1 MSILVGI
8 DLGTTNTV
16 VSYWK
21 RGKAQTIE
29 IDGSNTFPSVI
40 SIKDGQVLSGMQA
53 KSRLLIDPAN
63 SISSTK
69 RDMGTDAVYTLNG
82 KKMTPIDVS
91 CEILR
96 ILKLRVEEKLG
107 EKISQAIITVPAYF
121 KSEQREATL
130 MAAKNAG
137 LEVLRLIPEPTA
149 AAIAY
154 GLNQGKAQT
163 IMVYDLGGG
172 TFDISIMK
180 VKGNDFEVIAVDGD
194 SRLGGDDFDDAISKL
209 LYKQITKDTGE
220 DVEYK
225 KERPFINARQKVK
238 EASEKAK
245 IELSEKE
252 YIEIIIPN
260 LIGDYSLEFE
270 LTLKEYSALI
280 RPLLNKTIDKIK
292 NVLKQAK
299 MTSDDI
305 DRVILVGGST
315 KSPLV
320 KEIVKREIRD
330 PYMAQNVDE
339 VVSNGAAILAANL
352 GTPEQERA
360 DLNLPDIYVK
370 EKTVHSYGI
379 DLIDR
384 ESKTKFYNIIAP
396 RGSLLPL
403 RLGMMCYTSRP
414 HQTAVAMNVYRGECK
429 ELSSNEKLGSLIL
442 NISTKQK
449 YQVPVGAIFEI
460 DENMIITFTSVELG
474 NNNYTKDII
483 DDAEC
488 NDEILN
494 IKAIDQL
501 ISENKIKY
509 NQVNIDAK

>member
-1 MSILVGI
+1 MSIIVGI
-8 DLGTTNTV
+8 DLGTTNSV

-53 KSRLLIDPAN
+53 KSRLLIDPSN
-63 SISSTK
+63 SIASTK

-96 ILKLRVEEKLG
+96 ILKLRIEEKLG
-107 EKISQAIITVPAYF
+107 EKISKAIITVPAYF

-130 MAAKNAG
+130 QAARNAG

-180 VKGNDFEVIAVDGD
+180 VMGNDFEVVAVDGD

-225 KERPFINARQKVK
+225 KERPYINARQKIK

-245 IELSEKE
+245 IELSEKD

-270 LTLKEYSALI
+270 LTIKEFSSLI
-280 RPLLNKTIDKIK
+280 RPLLNKTIDKMK
-292 NVLKQAK
+292 NVLNQAK

-352 GTPEQERA
+352 GTPKQERN
-360 DLNLPDIYVK
+360 DLNLPDIYIK

-379 DLIDR
+379 DLIDMD
-384 ESKTKFYNIIAP
+384 SNVKYYHVITP

-403 RLGMMCYTSRP
+403 RTGMICC
-414 HQTAVAMNVYRGECK
+414 TAMPYQSGVTTNVYRGESRK
-429 ELSSNEKLGSLIL
+429 LSSNEKIGSLTL
-442 NISTKQK
+442 KISTPQK
-449 YQVPVGAIFEI
+449 DYVSVGAIFEI
-460 DENMIITFTSVELG
+460 DENMIIKFTSVELG
-474 NNNYTKDII
+474 NNSYTDNII
-483 DDAEC
+483 DDALG
-488 NDEILN
+488 NDGILN
-494 IKAIDQL
+494 IKDIDQL
-501 ISENKIKY
+501 ILENKIKY
-509 NQVNIDAK
+509 EQVDIDAK